1 MTQGSKARMVYL
13 PNGNEWIDYW
23 TGEVYEGGQYIV
35 KEAPL
40 DICPMYVKENSVI
53 PTTTVQNYI
62 GEDGKQEK
70 VLEVYIGSKEG
81 MTSYFHYEDDGEGFD
96 YENGKYNLYEI
107 VIRNDEKQIEVQ
119 INKVHEGMIDQVS
132 KPQVKCY
139 GNKHNKKVVIL

>member
-70 VLEVYIGSKEG
+70 VLEVI
-81 MTSYFHYEDDGEGFD
+81 
-96 YENGKYNLYEI
+96 
-107 VIRNDEKQIEVQ
+107 
-119 INKVHEGMIDQVS
+119 
-132 KPQVKCY
+132 
-139 GNKHNKKVVIL
+139 